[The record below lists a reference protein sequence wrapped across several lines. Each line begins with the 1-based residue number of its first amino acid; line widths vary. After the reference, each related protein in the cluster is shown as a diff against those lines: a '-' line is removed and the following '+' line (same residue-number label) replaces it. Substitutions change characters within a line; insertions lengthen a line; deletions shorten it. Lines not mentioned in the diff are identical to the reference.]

1 MSLPLLLGAAPGLL
15 ESAQETGRV
24 FGFNSWL
31 FLSQCLSFSIV
42 CLLLYKFAYHPI
54 LAVLEKRRHLIEQS
68 LADAAN
74 IKVHLAES
82 ERRVQELLSKA
93 NADAQKMIEEA
104 RQGAQTLA
112 DRRAQQAVAEAE
124 QIIAKAH
131 ETSRLD
137 HERMLA
143 DLKRE
148 VTRLVIDT
156 TSKVTGKI
164 LTPDDH
170 RRLSEEASREI
181 AA

>member
-1 MSLPLLLGAAPGLL
+1 MSTLLILAEAAAEPGLA
-15 ESAQETGRV
+15 EKFGVTGWN
-24 FGFNSWL
+24 FI
-31 FLSQCLSFSIV
+31 SQCLSFSIV
-42 CLLLYKFAYHPI
+42 CILLRKFAYRPI
-54 LAVLEKRRHLIEQS
+54 LEVLEKRRQTIEQS
-68 LADAAN
+68 MTDAARMREQ
-74 IKVHLAES
+74 LAES
-82 ERRVQELLSKA
+82 ERRHQEILSKA

-104 RQGAQTLA
+104 RASAQVLA
-112 DRRAQQAVAEAE
+112 DRRAQQAIAEAE

-131 ETSRLD
+131 ESSRLD
-137 HERMLA
+137 HEKMLA

-156 TSKVTGKI
+156 TSKVTGKV

>member
-1 MSLPLLLGAAPGLL
+1 MINLLILAEAAAEPGLA
-15 ESAQETGRV
+15 EK
-24 FGFNSWL
+24 FGVSGWNFI
-31 FLSQCLSFSIV
+31 SQCVSFTIV
-42 CLLLYKFAYHPI
+42 CILLRKFAYRPI
-54 LAVLEKRRHLIEQS
+54 LEVLEKRRHTIEQS
-68 LADAAN
+68 MADAARMREQ
-74 IKVHLAES
+74 LAES
-82 ERRVQELLSKA
+82 ERRHQEILNKA

-104 RQGAQTLA
+104 RASAQVLA
-112 DRRAQQAVAEAE
+112 DRRAQQAIAEAE

-131 ETSRLD
+131 ESSRLD
-137 HERMLA
+137 HEKMLA

-156 TSKVTGKI
+156 TSKVTGKV

>member
-1 MSLPLLLGAAPGLL
+1 MSSLFIVAAAAVAEPSLA
-15 ESAQETGRV
+15 EK
-24 FGFNSWL
+24 FGVTPWNFI
-31 FLSQCLSFSIV
+31 SQCLSFSIV
-42 CLLLYKFAYHPI
+42 CILLRKFAYRPI
-54 LAVLEKRRHLIEQS
+54 LEVLEKRRQTIEQS
-68 LADAAN
+68 MADAAR
-74 IKVHLAES
+74 IKEQLAES
-82 ERRVQELLSKA
+82 ERRHQEILNKA
-93 NADAQKMIEEA
+93 NADAQRMIEEA
-104 RQGAQTLA
+104 RAGAQALA

-131 ETSRLD
+131 ESSRLD

-156 TSKVTGKI
+156 TSKVTGKV
-164 LTPDDH
+164 LTPDDQ